1 MRLERLADPASREA
15 LLSGDLGDRDAA
27 PGWPHEDSAPALG
40 FLDSGGWTFLV
51 IDDDGRVA
59 GECGTKA
66 PPDAGG
72 VVEIGYGLA
81 APSRGRGLGGAAVR
95 ALVEWLAAREDVRH
109 VEAEVHV
116 GNVASWRILERLG
129 FAATGDERSGYRRY
143 AADVTADNGP
153 S

>member
-1 MRLERLADPASREA
+1 VRLQRFADPASREA
-15 LLSGDLGDRDAA
+15 LLSGDLGGRDAA
-27 PGWPHEDSAPALG
+27 PGWPHEDSAPALS
-40 FLDSGGWTFLV
+40 FLDSGGWTFLI
-51 IDDDGRVA
+51 IDDDERVA

-66 PPDAGG
+66 APGTDG

-95 ALVEWLAAREDVRH
+95 ELVEWLAARDNVRH
-109 VEAEVHV
+109 IEAEVHL

-129 FAATGDERSGYRRY
+129 FAATGEERSGYRRY
-143 AADVTADNGP
+143 ALDISGHDGP